1 MDAMGYEGKHGHGHE
16 PGPLRPPPSLPPSAP
31 PPYTP
36 PPSVPPRPGGAVPRP
51 ATPPPMPAQAPPPSA
66 LEVWLRTPR
75 AIDAPGI
82 FGFGH
87 TSRPKPDPDRLP
99 GRRLIGL
106 AVLTGLSAVFL
117 WSLFLHGGDLAYQ
130 LVVGIVRV
138 FVPDAWTHGAFFYT
152 VFGYSGYAVVL
163 VLLALLLGRS
173 GQWREVWRRYF
184 QPVLSKL
191 WDTPAAGAA
200 PEDGREDPVV
210 WPELR
215 AAGQY
220 VLADRLT
227 AEVRGGRMQDVDYAR
242 IRHAWE
248 RARHEPALLDTFA
261 DAVLREG
268 AEACGH
274 PSGRRDLPRRGA
286 PHDLYTRQVRIGL
299 GADDDRNPYQHRG
312 SGIAL
317 DPTVLG
323 TGMLAVGP
331 PGSGKTRQIV
341 RPVLESLCLQALA
354 GQAAVVAVGAA
365 GADLGPAEAYD
376 VVISPTDPASPHD
389 LDLYGGGTDPD
400 TAAATLAEALL
411 DAHSTDQGEPRRAAT
426 AIAQVLGPFAA
437 AHGRF
442 PAVSELRELL
452 DGTAHAFAALRDALD
467 AAGAHSMV
475 RELAARER
483 EAARPDDIGPRLAD
497 RVALLDRPA
506 FAGFFDVTGR
516 SRPFSMYALEYP
528 LRVRIELPERGHAE
542 ASRILTRLVLAQ
554 FTAAVAARRDR
565 SLFACLVLDDASHAI
580 TADAVRGLARLR
592 SANAGVLLTLRTLDD
607 VPEHLRTALLGA
619 VGCRMALSGV
629 TTWDG
634 RRFAEAWGTTWVEAR
649 DVTRTP
655 DQSGGFMRRTTRGVR
670 RLFTGEAAT
679 TESVTVRSVERERWS
694 ASDLAHNVPAGH
706 AVLSLST
713 TTGEHAPP
721 VLLDLR
727 A

>member
-1 MDAMGYEGKHGHGHE
+1 MGYEGKHGHGHE
-16 PGPLRPPPSLPPSAP
+16 PGPLRPPPPSLPPSAP

-51 ATPPPMPAQAPPPSA
+51 SAPPPMPAQAPPPSA

-87 TSRPKPDPDRLP
+87 TPRPKPDPDRLP
-99 GRRLIGL
+99 GRRLIGG
-106 AVLTGLSAVFL
+106 AVLAALVGALF
-117 WSLFLHGGDLAYQ
+117 WSLCWNRYFH
-130 LVVGIVRV
+130 
-138 FVPDAWTHGAFFYT
+138 FWFWP
-152 VFGYSGYAVVL
+152 VL
-163 VLLALLLGRS
+163 WLTPTDWRS
-173 GQWREVWRRYF
+173 GAGADTHAFNVASNVYYVLFTALVAWICSRLGNWPEVWRRYVR
-184 QPVLSKL
+184 PGLRSL

-200 PEDGREDPVV
+200 PEDGREDPVG

-220 VLADRLT
+220 ALADRLT

-248 RARHEPALLDTFA
+248 RARHEPALLDSFA

-565 SLFACLVLDDASHAI
+565 SLFACLVLDDASHTI

-634 RRFAEAWGTTWVEAR
+634 RRFAEAWGTTWVETR

-713 TTGEHAPP
+713 TAGEHAPP